1 MWLHKRGNK
10 QLQSTCWPNV
20 LRNKGN
26 QTMKFGQLIDNMI
39 NIFLE
44 KSYTKCGGETIP
56 KTFTEKSKFSISLDQ
71 LSKVLYCLFLLHVQ
85 AQGYRDVM
93 TLRCRPLAFT
103 SFEAFSKNK
112 KRSGTSFPASFSAQ
126 FFLRNIYLFIFC

>member
-1 MWLHKRGNK
+1 
-10 QLQSTCWPNV
+10 
-20 LRNKGN
+20 
-26 QTMKFGQLIDNMI
+26 MKFGQLIDNMI

-85 AQGYRDVM
+85 AQGYRDVND
-93 TLRCRPLAFT
+93 TKVQT
-103 SFEAFSKNK
+103 
-112 KRSGTSFPASFSAQ
+112 ASF
-126 FFLRNIYLFIFC
+126 YLI